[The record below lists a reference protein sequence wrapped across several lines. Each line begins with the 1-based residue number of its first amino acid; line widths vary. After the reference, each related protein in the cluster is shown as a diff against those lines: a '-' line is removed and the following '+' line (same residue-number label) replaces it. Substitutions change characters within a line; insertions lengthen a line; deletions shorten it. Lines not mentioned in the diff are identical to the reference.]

1 MSEGRFICLGVGG
14 VKGTVR
20 VSYISYRKHCF
31 EKVKLLFGT
40 AFFVEWK
47 ISYLHLLI

>member
-1 MSEGRFICLGVGG
+1 MSEGRFICLDVGG

-31 EKVKLLFGT
+31 EKVKLLFRNSVFLYIGNY
-40 AFFVEWK
+40 
-47 ISYLHLLI
+47 IPLI

>member
-20 VSYISYRKHCF
+20 VSYISGVKGTVRVSYISYRKHCF
-31 EKVKLLFGT
+31 EKVTYFSEQR
-40 AFFVEWK
+40 F
-47 ISYLHLLI
+47 Y